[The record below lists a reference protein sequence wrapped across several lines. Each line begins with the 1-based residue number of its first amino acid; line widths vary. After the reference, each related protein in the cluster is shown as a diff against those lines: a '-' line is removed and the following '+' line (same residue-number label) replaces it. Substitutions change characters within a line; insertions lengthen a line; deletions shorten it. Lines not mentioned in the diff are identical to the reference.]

1 MKNFILLLKTEF
13 KRILSNN
20 ILVMIFFGA
29 PISYGILFGYV
40 YQQAKVIDLPISVID
55 MDNSPLSNQMIEAL
69 DDNETIKV
77 SDIRA
82 DAGNIVTEMP
92 EKEYVAI
99 ITIPEGFEGDILQK
113 RYPELQVDLNM
124 SNILNANF
132 ITKGIQLVL
141 GTLNAGIEIET
152 LKKQGNLPQEAIKM
166 YEPFKVSFNKLYN
179 PSGNY
184 SDFMMPGLMGGIM
197 QQVIFLGLAL
207 SFARDF
213 EDGYF
218 KTLTET
224 STKSIYLVFLKM
236 LPFLLFIPIMW
247 GVIGLIFQYFDI
259 HLAVFNFP
267 MLVLIV
273 GLSFASIFIGMLFS
287 TLIPNQLKA
296 TELLMVISTPAFVL
310 SGFTWP
316 QSAMP
321 PLIAKVAQLIPLSHF
336 LEGFKKVAIYG
347 GGMQDIKFE
356 LNALALISLVCFVL
370 INIVIQVKISMTTS
384 KSN

>member
-1 MKNFILLLKTEF
+1 MKNFLSLLKTEF

-29 PISYGILFGYV
+29 PISYGILFGFV
-40 YQQAKVIDLPISVID
+40 YQQAKVVDLPISVID
-55 MDNSPLSNQMIEAL
+55 YDNSPLSHQIIEAL
-69 DDNETIKV
+69 EDNETLKV
-77 SDIRA
+77 DDIRT
-82 DAGNIVTEMP
+82 DAGNIVAEMP
-92 EKEYVAI
+92 EREFVAI
-99 ITIPEGFEGDILQK
+99 VTIPEGFEGDVLQK
-113 RYPELQVDLNM
+113 RYPELQVDINM

-132 ITKGIQLVL
+132 ISKGIQLVL
-141 GTLNAGIEIET
+141 GTLNAGIEIES
-152 LKKQGNLPQEAIKM
+152 LKKQGNLPQVAITM
-166 YEPFKVSFNKLYN
+166 YEPFKVNYNKMYN

-218 KTLTET
+218 TTLTQT
-224 STKSIYLVFLKM
+224 SNKSIYLVFLK
-236 LPFLLFIPIMW
+236 LVPFLIFIPVMW
-247 GVIGLIFQYFDI
+247 GVVGLIFHHFDI
-259 HLAVFNFP
+259 RLAIFNFP
-267 MLVLIV
+267 MLILIS
-273 GLSFASIFIGMLFS
+273 GISFASIFIGMLFS

-321 PLIAKVAQLIPLSHF
+321 PFIAKMAQLIPLSHF
-336 LEGFKKVAIYG
+336 LEGFKKIAIYG
-347 GGMQDIKFE
+347 GGLHDIHKE
-356 LNALALISLVCFVL
+356 LTALALISGVCFVL
-370 INIVIQVKISMTTS
+370 INVVIQIKIKLVTS
-384 KSN
+384 KEV

>member
-1 MKNFILLLKTEF
+1 MKKFLSLLKTEF

-29 PISYGILFGYV
+29 PISYGILFGFV
-40 YQQAKVIDLPISVID
+40 YQQAKVVDLPISVID
-55 MDNSPLSNQMIEAL
+55 YDNSPLSHQIIEAL
-69 DDNETIKV
+69 DDNETLKV

-82 DAGNIVTEMP
+82 DAGNIVAEMP
-92 EKEYVAI
+92 DKEYVAI
-99 ITIPEGFEGDILQK
+99 VTIPEGFEGDILQK

-132 ITKGIQLVL
+132 ISKGIQIVL
-141 GTLNAGIEIET
+141 GTLNAGIEIEA
-152 LKKQGNLPQEAIKM
+152 LKKQGHTPQEAM
-166 YEPFKVSFNKLYN
+166 ELYEPFKVSFNKMYN

-218 KTLTET
+218 KTLTQT
-224 STKSIYLVFLKM
+224 STKSIYLVFLK
-236 LPFLLFIPIMW
+236 LVPFLIFIPVMW
-247 GVIGLIFQYFDI
+247 AVVGLIFQYFDI
-259 HLAVFNFP
+259 RLAVFNFP
-267 MLVLIV
+267 MLTLIS
-273 GLSFASIFIGMLFS
+273 GISFASVFIGMLFS

-296 TELLMVISTPAFVL
+296 AELLMVISTPAFVL

-321 PLIAKVAQLIPLSHF
+321 PFIAKMAQLIPLSHF
-336 LEGFKKVAIYG
+336 LEGFKKIAIYG
-347 GGMQDIKFE
+347 GNLADIHKE
-356 LNALALISLVCFVL
+356 LTALALISGVCFVL
-370 INIVIQVKISMTTS
+370 INIVIQIKIKLVTY
-384 KSN
+384 KED